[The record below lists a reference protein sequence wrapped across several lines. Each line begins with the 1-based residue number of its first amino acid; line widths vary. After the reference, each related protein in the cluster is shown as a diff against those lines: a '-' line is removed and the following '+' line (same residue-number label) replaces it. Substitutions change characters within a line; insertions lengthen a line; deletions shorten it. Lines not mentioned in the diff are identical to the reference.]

1 MDLNGLKEIVKDL
14 TQSAESRAVSKALK
28 CFSKGQM
35 DKAIEI
41 LTEAKAASP
50 ENTDILFDLSR
61 YLVLASRGSEAAEAL
76 RTVLRRNPKIYQR
89 ANEMIEELRA
99 RHAPVSPLF
108 DAIAEHFIRQDDF
121 KSALEALERM
131 KADEIRAFMPRHR
144 GKWEGLRKS
153 APDARMA
160 RTSLHSAYYLALC
173 HEALRE
179 YDLAASIFR
188 IVAKNNPEDLPKIIK
203 RLEALL
209 AKDYQNAALRVAV
222 GDLFLRS
229 GREEEAAQQL
239 GLVLETDPRGGP
251 AVADRLAE
259 YLKEKGEKPEL
270 RFILVSAHLAAR
282 QSGAALEEMRPLI
295 DSGALL
301 DRVVPVLESL
311 AAADP
316 ARAAEARLLL
326 ASALARRG
334 QPQPAVDI
342 LLAIAEEKGLAA
354 IREPL
359 EAIAA
364 AAPGSA
370 KAHHLLADLHL
381 AEKRGSE
388 AVDCLR
394 KARAAAPQEEGLL
407 VPRLVRILEAD
418 PSCPDAHLLLSDLLI
433 RSGERGRA
441 IVVLRHLVREAP
453 ASAGEAVARFAAILK
468 ENPSSARARIGSAEA
483 DLEMKRFPEA
493 LQQLREAAASGPE
506 LAAEF
511 LRTVALLAE
520 AAPGLHE
527 GVAALLREI
536 EPRTELKHA
545 VRFALGEAHFF
556 GGQVAAAGAAFR
568 ELLQAA
574 PERAGEIK
582 AALER
587 FDRDS
592 PEAAEARVLL
602 ATLCLDR
609 GDYQGA
615 LAELSRGGASP
626 ALLDRIIARYEE
638 ILRAAPD
645 DLAARAAFVETLAM
659 ARRFDRVLS
668 LGAETLKLKDDA
680 STARV
685 SLAMGD
691 ALREKGDGDTATK
704 RYFAA
709 YGRDRALGAAVI
721 ERLRRLIEAEGSLP
735 LGSLALGKVLA
746 SEGLCGEAV
755 DSLRAARASD
765 PKLADTVLS
774 ELQRL
779 RDSFPADPQ
788 PALEM
793 LVILLDSGDH
803 KRAVQ
808 AISPLLDA
816 RPDLAPVLA
825 GHLDRILKADP
836 QQPFATFEMARALQ
850 HLKLLPRSAATY
862 LAAFRLDASLAPM
875 ILKRLHEMIDAAPG
889 CPDPYLAACAIHAAR
904 GKFQSA
910 AEKIEQALKN
920 LPGEVERLLPRLEE
934 IQKQNRNSAPVSLML
949 ADACLRAGR
958 YDKALAAFG
967 EAARRDPSLQDRACA
982 GIEAVVKA
990 APDLGEGY
998 LWRARMHARRM
1009 QVDLAL
1015 ADLKEAARLAHHLG
1029 PRIIEEAE
1037 ALRERAPESHAT
1049 ILLLADHYV
1058 AAGKDAEATR
1068 ILQEALARGGS
1079 RAERLATLVRL
1090 WRVAASGGDEDA
1102 ARQYLSEA
1110 ARLSPDRN
1118 QFLLRVHDTH
1128 LALLRAVL
1136 GRLRGQ
1142 IEHGSRR
1149 GAEMQA
1155 MLRALLDLGQIQE
1168 AAAVLERHAPDLDPR
1183 EAARLRA
1190 EIALHQGDY
1199 PRAAE
1204 HLMRLGASQALAFA
1218 ASRAGDFALAAR
1230 TLETLI
1236 KRSGDPGLQV
1246 ALARV
1251 YRQLVAADLMGG
1263 RRRLAGETRISFGEG
1278 SSA

>member
-1 MDLNGLKEIVKDL
+1 MDLSGLKEIVKDL

-28 CFSKGQM
+28 CFAKGQI

-50 ENTDILFDLSR
+50 ENSDILFDLSR
-61 YLVLASRGSEAAEAL
+61 YLILANRGSEAAEAL
-76 RTVLRRNPKIYQR
+76 RTVLRRDPKAYRR
-89 ANEMIEELRA
+89 ASEMIEELRA
-99 RHAPVSPLF
+99 RHALVSPLF

-144 GKWEGLRKS
+144 GKWEGLRKG
-153 APDARMA
+153 APDAKMA

-179 YDLAASIFR
+179 YDPAASIFR
-188 IVAKNNPEDLPKIIK
+188 IVAKNNPEDLPKVLK

-229 GREEEAAQQL
+229 GREEAAAQQFA
-239 GLVLETDPRGGP
+239 LVLETDPRGGP
-251 AVADRLAE
+251 PVAARVAE
-259 YLKEKGEKPEL
+259 YLREKGDKPDL
-270 RFILVSAHLAAR
+270 RFLLVSAHLATR
-282 QSGAALEEMRPLI
+282 NSGAALEEMRPLV
-295 DSGALL
+295 DSGSLL
-301 DRVVPVLESL
+301 DRVVPALESL
-311 AAADP
+311 AASDP
-316 ARAAEARLLL
+316 ARAVEARLLL
-326 ASALARRG
+326 ATALARRG

-342 LLAIAEEKGLAA
+342 LLAIAEEKGLPS

-364 AAPGSA
+364 AAPGCA
-370 KAHHLLADLHL
+370 KAHYLLADVHL
-381 AEKRGSE
+381 AEKRTGD
-388 AVDCLR
+388 AVGCLR
-394 KARAAAPQEEGLL
+394 KARGAAPQEEALL
-407 VPRLVRILEAD
+407 VPRLVKVLDAD
-418 PSCPDAHLLLSDLLI
+418 PACPDAHLLLSDLLI
-433 RSGERGRA
+433 RRGERDRA

-453 ASAGEAVARFAAILK
+453 ATAGEAVARFAAVLK
-468 ENPSSARARIGSAEA
+468 EDPSSARARIGAAEA
-483 DLEMKRFPEA
+483 DLEMQRFPEA
-493 LQQLREAAASGPE
+493 LQQLHEAAAANPE

-511 LRTVALLAE
+511 LRTVVLLAE
-520 AAPGLHE
+520 AAPGQHE
-527 GVAALLREI
+527 GIAALLRGLET
-536 EPRTELKHA
+536 RTSITQA
-545 VRFALGEAHFF
+545 VRFALGETLFF
-556 GGQVAAAGAAFR
+556 GGQLAAAGATFR
-568 ELLQAA
+568 DLLQAA
-574 PERAGEIK
+574 PERTEEIRT
-582 AALER
+582 ALER

-609 GDYQGA
+609 GDHQGA
-615 LAELSRGGASP
+615 LAELSRGAASP
-626 ALLDRIIARYEE
+626 ALLDRVIARYEE
-638 ILRAAPD
+638 ILKAAPD
-645 DLAARAAFVETLAM
+645 DLAARVAFVETLGIG
-659 ARRFDRVLS
+659 RRFDRVLA
-668 LGAETLKLKDDA
+668 LGAETLKLRDDA

-755 DSLRAARASD
+755 GSLRAACASD
-765 PKLADTVLS
+765 PKLSDTVLS

-793 LVILLDSGDH
+793 LVILLESGDH

-816 RPDLAPVLA
+816 RPDLASVLA
-825 GHLDRILKADP
+825 GHLDRILQANP
-836 QQPFATFEMARALQ
+836 QQPFATFEMGRALQ
-850 HLKLLPRSAATY
+850 HLKLLPRSAASY

-875 ILKRLHEMIDAAPG
+875 ILKRLQEMIDTAPG

-920 LPGEVERLLPRLEE
+920 MPGEAERLLPRLEE
-934 IQKQNRNSAPVSLML
+934 IQKQNRNCTPIALTL
-949 ADACLRAGR
+949 ADACLSAGR
-958 YDKALAAFG
+958 FDKALAAFG
-967 EAARRDPSLQDRACA
+967 EAARRDPSAQERACA

-990 APDLGEGY
+990 APKMGEAY
-998 LWRARMHARRM
+998 LWRARMHAQRM
-1009 QVDLAL
+1009 QVDQAL
-1015 ADLKEAARLAHHLG
+1015 ADLKEAARLAHQLG

-1037 ALRERAPESHAT
+1037 ALRERAPESHAVT
-1049 ILLLADHYV
+1049 LLLADHYV
-1058 AAGKDAEATR
+1058 AAGRDAEAAR
-1068 ILQEALARGGS
+1068 ILHEALDRGGA
-1079 RAERLATLVRL
+1079 RAERLAVLVRL
-1090 WRVAASGGDEDA
+1090 WRVAAAGGDEDA
-1102 ARQYLSEA
+1102 ARQHLSEA

-1118 QFLLRVHDTH
+1118 QFLLRVHETH
-1128 LALLRAVL
+1128 LALLRATAA
-1136 GRLRGQ
+1136 RLRGQ

-1149 GAEMQA
+1149 GAELQA
-1155 MLRALLDLGQIQE
+1155 MLRALLDLGQVQE
-1168 AAAVLERHAPDLDPR
+1168 AATVLERHAPDLVPQ

-1190 EIALHQGDY
+1190 EIALHRGDY

-1204 HLMRLGASQALAFA
+1204 YLMHLGASQSLAFA
-1218 ASRAGDFALAAR
+1218 AARAGDFALAAR

-1236 KRSGDPGLQV
+1236 KKDGDPGLQV
-1246 ALARV
+1246 SLARV
-1251 YRQLVAADLMGG
+1251 YRELVAADLMGG
-1263 RRRLAGETRISFGEG
+1263 RRRLAGETRISFGDG
-1278 SSA
+1278 TTA